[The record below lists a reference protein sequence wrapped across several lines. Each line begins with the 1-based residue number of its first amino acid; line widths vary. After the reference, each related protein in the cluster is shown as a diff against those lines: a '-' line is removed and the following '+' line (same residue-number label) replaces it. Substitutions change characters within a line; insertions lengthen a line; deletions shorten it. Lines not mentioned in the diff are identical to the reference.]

1 MKLLM
6 TNKTRKGGKTG
17 KKNGKKPVKKS
28 KTPMKKQK
36 KGKTPSKKPKKK
48 SSTQKKRK
56 PEIITIETV
65 DSSIEPG
72 INFFPESE
80 MQMQQQEEKENMI
93 NNILQDVHGDKK
105 SKLVLIH
112 ANWCGHCQAMKPNWD
127 QMKTNV
133 IESNMYSPEDII
145 EIESG
150 EQEKKLPEL
159 NQQLKGPKI
168 EIIGYPTMGKITD
181 GGFQKYEGGRSVD
194 ELMNWA
200 GSVV

>member
-17 KKNGKKPVKKS
+17 KKTGKKS

-36 KGKTPSKKPKKK
+36 KGKTPSKKSKKK
-48 SSTQKKRK
+48 SSTRKKRT
-56 PEIITIETV
+56 PEIIKI
-65 DSSIEPG
+65 DSSLEPG

-93 NNILQDVHGDKK
+93 NNILEDVHGDKK
-105 SKLVLIH
+105 PKLVLIH

-133 IESNMYSPEDII
+133 IEKNMYSPNNII
-145 EIESG
+145 EIESS
-150 EQEKKLPEL
+150 EQEKELPEL
-159 NQQLKGPKI
+159 NKQLTGPKI
-168 EIIGYPTMGKITD
+168 EIVGYPTMGKITD
-181 GGFQKYEGGRSVD
+181 GGFQRYEGGRSLD